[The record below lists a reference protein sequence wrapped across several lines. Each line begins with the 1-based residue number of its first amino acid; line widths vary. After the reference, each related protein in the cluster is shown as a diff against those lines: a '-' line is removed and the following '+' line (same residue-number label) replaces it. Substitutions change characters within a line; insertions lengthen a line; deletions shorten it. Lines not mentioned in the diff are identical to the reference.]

1 MIKFSYIENM
11 ENLTKNQVILLV
23 LLVSFVTSLATG
35 IVTVSLVNQA
45 PPPVTHTISKVVE
58 KVSEEPKQKIV
69 YVNNEDKIIK
79 IVKDGAPAVVSIIAT
94 RDVSVMEQY
103 GASPFDDEFFKNFPG
118 FFPDIMI
125 PQYRQKGTE
134 KKQVSGGTGFFVSK
148 DGIVLTNKHV
158 VADTEAEYSVLAND
172 GKTYAAKVLSRN
184 PFQDIAVL
192 KVEGSS
198 FPFIPLGDS
207 DSLKLGQTVV
217 AIGNALGEFQNT
229 VSTGIVSG
237 LNRRITAQGSPTGPE
252 DLQGLVQTD
261 AAINPGNSGGPLID
275 LNGKVI
281 GINTARAQAENVGFA
296 LPVNVAKR
304 DIKDAVEF
312 GMIKYPYM
320 GIRYKI
326 TEDGLLVS
334 KGENGEPAVDPDGP
348 AAKAGILEGDLITAI
363 DTAKIN
369 QNNTLAAVLNMR
381 RVGETIK
388 IKLKR
393 ADKEMTL
400 DIVLR
405 ERPEIIK

>member
-1 MIKFSYIENM
+1 M